1 MNVNTTVH
9 EDASQETN
17 AAERVL
23 NLALAAFKRADFP
36 EVTKHFSREFTYSDY
51 ALELEF
57 KNKEQ
62 LITFFARTRELFP
75 DSERKDNIVLS
86 SADRIVS
93 QWTLTGTKAQP
104 FLGGRTIH
112 VPIQARGV
120 SIVEIENAKISHW
133 SEYYDQITSRRYCV
147 AALFIDWES
156 VCC

>member
-57 KNKEQ
+57 KNK
-62 LITFFARTRELFP
+62 
-75 DSERKDNIVLS
+75 DS
-86 SADRIVS
+86 
-93 QWTLTGTKAQP
+93 
-104 FLGGRTIH
+104 
-112 VPIQARGV
+112 
-120 SIVEIENAKISHW
+120 
-133 SEYYDQITSRRYCV
+133 
-147 AALFIDWES
+147 
-156 VCC
+156 